1 MNDEVISRILET
13 SQQFNS
19 DDSGEND
26 FLKSALKT
34 IDASD
39 LERADSAV
47 LLADLRNT
55 YQRLQEIDTTKLKL
69 WVTPPAG
76 AGAPLVLDIISP
88 DMPYIVDSVLAAV
101 RSGGGNVRLFAHPI
115 VRPQSAAERQVS
127 VLHIQADP
135 VADQSAL
142 IEEIAQTLRD
152 VHSAV
157 TDLSP
162 MLSAVRAATQAIPE
176 TMAGAAEA
184 KAFVEWLTHYNFIF
198 VGVKDFRL
206 VGDELIEADGPGLG
220 LFHEPNFKVVR
231 SGADYVHSTPEL
243 VGFAKS
249 DEPILVTKANLR
261 SRIHRRAHLDYIG
274 IKRYGPS
281 GEPIGE
287 LRVVGLYTAQAQSAA
302 HTDVPIIRQKIAE
315 VMQRSAID
323 PLAHAGRMLLSALN
337 SYPRDELFQVSTEQ
351 LTEFAEAIAALYDR
365 PRVRVL
371 PRVDRFDNFVSI
383 LVYVPRDLYDGDL
396 RSQITQ
402 FLAQE
407 YDGRVSAFYPHF
419 LENELVRL
427 HVIIGRNGGP
437 TPRPERQRLEHAIEA
452 LTHNFGDRL
461 ADAASDPAHISD
473 WRNAFTTAY
482 QSRTSVEDA
491 LEDIGVFNQLGEDI
505 AVRLRT
511 RAESDG
517 SLGLKFYK
525 KGQPIPLSD
534 RVPMLEH
541 FGFRVI
547 DERSYTI
554 TPRDGEVRYLHDMLL
569 EVGDDARSD
578 IAQVARDIE
587 AGILAVWHKDAESDQ
602 LNTLITTTPLTWS
615 QVALLRAFSRY
626 LRQVGTPFSQRYIAQ
641 VLVTQKEAACALIDL
656 FAALHDPSQNDPTR
670 AAEDARSRLSIL
682 RGQTSSLD
690 EDTILARF
698 QNLME
703 ASLRTNAY
711 QVDRPALAI
720 KFESA
725 KIEGLA
731 EPKPYREIS
740 VYSPRVEGIHMRFG
754 AIARGGLRWSDRP
767 EDYRTEVLG
776 LVKAQQVKNAVIVPV
791 GAKGGFVP
799 KHLTAGMA
807 REDFLKEG
815 TESYKIF
822 IGSLL
827 DVTDNL
833 IEGEVVPPQSLV
845 RRDGD
850 DPYLVVAADKGTASF
865 SDLANSIAISR
876 GFWLGD
882 AFASGGSAGY
892 DHKKMAITARGGWE
906 AVKRHFREMGHDTQ
920 SEPFIVAGVGD
931 MSGDVFGNGMLLS
944 EHIRLVAAFDH
955 RDIFLDPNP
964 NEVTSFAE
972 RKRLFALPRS
982 SWQDYDKGLISDG
995 GGVYSRA
1002 AKTIPLSPAMQE
1014 RLGLLKTEA
1023 TPAEVMR
1030 AILRAPVDLLWFGGI
1045 GTYIKAASEDDAQVG
1060 DRANDGIRVAA
1071 ETVRAK
1077 VVGEGANLG
1086 VTQLGRIAFAMGG
1099 GRINTDAIDNSA
1111 GVNSSDLEVNIKIA
1125 LSPVVAQGALDAES
1139 RVQFLA
1145 SMTDEVAQLCLDNNY
1160 RQTLA
1165 LTQSEQAGIGELAAH
1180 RGLIAFLEAEGR
1192 LNRPVE
1198 FLPSDEALDARAR
1211 DGKGLTR
1218 PELAVLLA
1226 YAKLSLFDH
1235 LIDGP
1240 APDHAYLAKELNRY
1254 FPTALNERF
1263 GEAVENHQLKREV
1276 VATVLANEMINFGG
1290 PSFVSDLSAAT
1301 SATAADAALAYIAV
1315 RDSFGLEALIAA
1327 IDGLDGRVSSA
1338 VQLTLYD
1345 QIRDLLRRET
1355 LWFIR
1360 NTELS
1365 GDFASIVET
1374 YRQGV
1379 ETLLAEGHLLTSSQ
1393 RDDLNAR
1400 VSALTQNGVPSE
1412 LAQRIAELPIMAHAT
1427 DIALVANRSNTS
1439 ITKAAKAYFSV
1450 AGQFELF
1457 GLMAEGKAIE
1467 LSDPF
1472 ERIALDRAQAN
1483 LMRALRDLTTDALA
1497 AGSFETLL
1505 ALRGDSISKASQAI
1519 SRLRESALS
1528 VSKLSVAA
1536 GLLADLAQEA

>member
-1 MNDEVISRILET
+1 MNDEVISRILEA
-13 SQQFNS
+13 SQQFNPANS
-19 DDSGEND
+19 VEHD
-26 FLKSALKT
+26 FLNSALRT
-34 IDASD
+34 IDPSD
-39 LERADSAV
+39 LERSDSAA
-47 LLADLRNT
+47 LISGLRNT
-55 YQRLQEIDTTKLKL
+55 FQRLQEIDTTKLKL
-69 WVTPPAG
+69 WVTPPASV
-76 AGAPLVLDIISP
+76 GAPLVLDIISP
-88 DMPYIVDSVLAAV
+88 DMAYIVDSVLAAV
-101 RSGGGNVRLFAHPI
+101 RSAGGNVRLFAHPI
-115 VRPQSAAERQVS
+115 VRPKSASERQVS

-162 MLSAVRAATQAIPE
+162 MISAVRAATEAIPE
-176 TMAGAAEA
+176 AVAGAAEA
-184 KAFVEWLTHYNFIF
+184 KSFVEWLTHHNFIF
-198 VGVKDFRL
+198 VGVKEFRL
-206 VGDELIEADGPGLG
+206 EGDELTEVDGNGLG
-220 LFHEPNFKVVR
+220 LFHDPNVKVVR
-231 SGADYVHSTPEL
+231 SGTDYVHSTPEL
-243 VGFAKS
+243 VAFAKS
-249 DEPILVTKANLR
+249 DEPLLVTKANLR

-274 IKRYGPS
+274 IKRYGANA
-281 GEPIGE
+281 EPIGE

-302 HTDVPIIRQKIAE
+302 HTDVPIIRRKIAE
-315 VMQRSAID
+315 VMQRSGVD

-337 SYPRDELFQVSTEQ
+337 SYPRDELFQVSTEE

-383 LVYVPRDLYDGDL
+383 LVYVPRDLYDAEL
-396 RSQITQ
+396 RSRITRL
-402 FLAQE
+402 LAQE

-427 HVIIGRNGGP
+427 HVIVGRNGGP
-437 TPRPERQRLEHAIEA
+437 TPRPERQHLERSIEA

-461 ADAASDPAHISD
+461 ADAATDPAQVSD

-482 QSRTSVEDA
+482 QSRTNVEDA
-491 LEDIGVFNQLGEDI
+491 LEDIGVFSELGDDI

-511 RAESDG
+511 RAENDG

-525 KGQPIPLSD
+525 KGAPIPLSD

-569 EVGDDARSD
+569 EVGENARAD
-578 IAQVARDIE
+578 IGQVVRDIE
-587 AGILAVWHKDAESDQ
+587 AGILAVWHNDAESDQ
-602 LNTLITTTPLTWS
+602 LNTLITTTPLTWQ
-615 QVALLRAFSRY
+615 QVALLRAFSLY

-656 FAALHDPSQNDPTR
+656 FAALHDPAQSGAHGAVESAR
-670 AAEDARSRLSIL
+670 ARLTTLRS
-682 RGQTSSLD
+682 QTSSLD

-711 QVDRPALAI
+711 QSERPALAI
-720 KFESA
+720 KFDSA

-740 VYSPRVEGIHMRFG
+740 VYSPRVEGVHLRFG

-799 KHLTAGMA
+799 KRLTSGMA
-807 REDFLKEG
+807 REDFLAEG

-833 IEGEVVPPQSLV
+833 IDGTVIPPQNVV

-906 AVKRHFREMGHDTQ
+906 AVKRHFRETGHDTQ

-964 NEVTSFAE
+964 NEEKSFAE

-982 SWQDYDKGLISDG
+982 SWQDYDTSLISDG

-1002 AKTIPLSPAMQE
+1002 AKTIALSPAMQE
-1014 RLGLLKTEA
+1014 RLGLPKSEA

-1060 DRANDGIRVAA
+1060 DRANDGVRVAA

-1086 VTQLGRIAFAMGG
+1086 VTQLGRIAFALSG

-1125 LSPVVAQGALDAES
+1125 LAPVVAAGALDGES

-1165 LTQSEQAGIGELAAH
+1165 LTQAEHAGPAELPAH
-1180 RGLIAFLEAEGR
+1180 RGLIAYLETEGR

-1198 FLPSDEALDARAR
+1198 FLPSDETLDARAR

-1235 LIDGP
+1235 LIEGP
-1240 APDHAYLAKELNRY
+1240 APDHPYLAKELKRY
-1254 FPTALNERF
+1254 FPTTLNERF
-1263 GEAVENHQLKREV
+1263 SAAVENHQLKREV
-1276 VATVLANEMINFGG
+1276 VATVLANEMVNFGG
-1290 PSFVSDLSAAT
+1290 PSFVSDISVAT

-1315 RDSFGLEALIAA
+1315 RDSFGLEALITA
-1327 IDGLDGRVSSA
+1327 IDELDGQVSSD
-1338 VQLTLYD
+1338 VQLALYD

-1365 GDFASIVET
+1365 GDFNEVVET

-1379 ETLLAEGHLLTSSQ
+1379 ETLLAEGHLLTSRQ
-1393 RDDLNAR
+1393 REELDAQ
-1400 VSALTQNGVPSE
+1400 VSALTADGVPSE

-1427 DIALVANRSNTS
+1427 DIALVANRSGTT
-1439 ITKAAKAYFSV
+1439 ITNAAKAYFSV
-1450 AGQFELF
+1450 AGQFGLF
-1457 GLMAEGKAIE
+1457 GLMNEGRGIE

-1472 ERIALDRAQAN
+1472 ERMALDRAQAN
-1483 LMRALRDLTTDALA
+1483 LMRALRDLTTDALS

-1505 ALRGDSISKASQAI
+1505 KLRGSSMLKVSQAI
-1519 SRLRESALS
+1519 SRLREGALS